1 MAHWLAKRP
10 IFGASD
16 KIPDGLT
23 KAWCIA
29 KINRLVGP
37 IEPPIKPE
45 YAEDFKMADYLELES
60 FQTLEMTEGRK
71 FITVGTMRQELERLP
86 MNIISK
92 EYIDFIESL
101 LIIDHI
107 KRPSARDALKHP
119 FITETN

>member
-1 MAHWLAKRP
+1 
-10 IFGASD
+10 
-16 KIPDGLT
+16 
-23 KAWCIA
+23 
-29 KINRLVGP
+29 VGP